1 MLTLNR
7 TSKSPDGVFGLMIS
21 EEGRAYFTLEHAYVQ
36 SDGSIEPKV
45 ALGTYICSRH
55 APNRLPYDTFELNG
69 VPDFM
74 GSPVSGILI
83 HIGNYNQNSDG
94 CIMLGTGQTDAMITN
109 SKEAFD
115 DFMSSLEGIDSFEL
129 TIK

>member
-1 MLTLNR
+1 MFTLNR

-21 EEGRAYFTLEHAYVQ
+21 DIGKTYFTLEHAYIQ
-36 SDGSIEPKV
+36 TEGSIEPKI
-45 ALGTYICSRH
+45 ALGVYTCLRH
-55 APNRLPYDTFELNG
+55 PPNRLPYVTFEVTG
-69 VPDFM
+69 VPNFM
-74 GSPVSGILI
+74 GQPVDGILI
-83 HIGNYNQNSDG
+83 HIGNYQKDSIG
-94 CIMLGTGQTDAMITN
+94 CILLGTGQTDTMVAH